1 MSGSTISTYVTHA
14 VTISP
19 EGYLSPLLITKTGT
33 INLGSGSESS
43 ALKIDDSPGIATI
56 TNDGL
61 IQGNSGID
69 AGFGVSVYSQAK
81 ITNHGVI
88 RGGAGY
94 PHVYSYDGSQNYDVG
109 LGATGIFVALAGAH
123 STILDTGK
131 IYGGSGHLF
140 NGQTGYSGDGVDLF
154 LTSDV
159 KVSVT
164 RTGTIAGGYGG
175 SAYGNSFTG
184 DGVVLGID
192 TLDNSGLIIG
202 GAGGGYPA
210 HAYSGF
216 TNPKVGLN
224 GGIGVFVEGGHVLN
238 LGTIAG
244 GAGGSHHERYGGR
257 GGAGLVG
264 IGAHDGPD
272 AHIVNFGTIEGGAG
286 GNGGYFGQEGGDGV
300 ELEENSVLT
309 NFGHIVGGDG
319 GYGDRFKQNQGP
331 GAGVLMYSGSTLQ
344 NFGEISAGG
353 GVGPAF
359 GVGVLA
365 RGGSIMNA
373 GTIHVSAQGYGV
385 DLQGAGLT
393 NTGQI
398 SAGTYGTGVLLY
410 GSNTLINSGTISGG
424 QFAVI
429 LNAPLPHEVSTL
441 IVENGAVFNGRVAA
455 DDPDILKFAGT
466 SSTALT
472 GIGTQFFG
480 FAKIDFASG
489 ASWTISGDTAGLAS
503 GQKITGFGPADA
515 ITLTDAGAS
524 SGSVSVAT
532 AGVVSIDAG
541 GVISKLD
548 IAGATVGET
557 NFKFS
562 DYTLTESAPAMAFLA
577 PPATAAAPTKQHLF
591 SSLDVLQH
599 FVAAAPASFSHAGL
613 AETPIFGAS
622 LGPFFAPRLDA
633 VPVVTLHA

>member
-19 EGYLSPLLITKTGT
+19 EGYLSPFLITKTGT

-43 ALKIDDSPGIATI
+43 ALKVDNPPGIATI

-61 IQGNSGID
+61 IQANSGIN
-69 AGFGVSVYSQAK
+69 AGFGVSVYSEAK

-109 LGATGIFVALAGAH
+109 LGAAGIFVGLSGAH

-140 NGQTGYSGDGVDLF
+140 DGQTGYSGAGVDLF
-154 LTSDV
+154 LTKDV
-159 KVSVT
+159 KLDVS
-164 RTGTIAGGYGG
+164 RSGTIAGGYGG

-184 DGVVLGID
+184 AGVVLGVD
-192 TLDNSGLIIG
+192 TLDNSGLITGGKG
-202 GAGGGYPA
+202 GAYPA
-210 HAYSGF
+210 HVYSTF
-216 TNPKVGLN
+216 RSNPRVGLA
-224 GGIGVFVEGGHVLN
+224 GGIGVLAEGGEVVN
-238 LGTIAG
+238 VGTIAG
-244 GAGGSHHERYGGR
+244 GAGGSHGERYGGR
-257 GGAGLVG
+257 GGTGLVG

-272 AHIVNFGTIEGGAG
+272 ARIINFGTIEGGTG
-286 GNGGYFGQEGGDGV
+286 GNGGYLGAEGGDGV
-300 ELEENSVLT
+300 ELEKNSVLT

-331 GAGVLMYSGSTLQ
+331 GPAVLMYTGATLQ

-353 GVGPAF
+353 TVGD
-359 GVGVLA
+359 GVLA

-373 GTIHVSAQGYGV
+373 GAIHAGPINGYGL
-385 DLQGAGLT
+385 DLRGAGLT

-398 SAGTYGTGVLLY
+398 TGGAYGVGVVSY
-410 GSNTLINSGTISGG
+410 GSGTVINSGTISGG
-424 QFAVI
+424 EAAVI
-429 LNAPLPHEVSTL
+429 LTSGYTHDVGTL
-441 IVENGAVFNGRVAA
+441 IVENGAVFNGSVTALGH
-455 DDPDILKFAGT
+455 DILEFSGT
-466 SSTALT
+466 SKTAET
-472 GIGTQFFG
+472 GIGTQFIDFG
-480 FAKIDFASG
+480 KIDFASG
-489 ASWTISGDTAGLAS
+489 ASWTISGDKAGLAS
-503 GQKITGFGPADA
+503 GQAITGFGPADA

-524 SGSVSVAT
+524 SGSVTVAT
-532 AGVVSIDAG
+532 AGVVTIDAG
-541 GVISKLD
+541 GVVSKLD

-562 DYTLTESAPAMAFLA
+562 NYTLTESAPAMAFLA
-577 PPATAAAPTKQHLF
+577 PSVA
-591 SSLDVLQH
+591 SSELRPLSILDVLQH
-599 FVAAAPASFSHAGL
+599 FAPPAPASFSHAAV

-633 VPVVTLHA
+633 VPIVTLHA